1 MDSNCHAGNKDS
13 YTDIEKDDG
22 IVSYLLI
29 DVRGDEPHIGI
40 DKTAETDDWYGGWGR
55 VANRNKIECDH
66 VTDAAR
72 YGSVALME
80 NIKVDGSMEDVLM
93 KERIADALPKS
104 AAIIQ
109 AHAIIAHKSDTHYYN
124 VPSIKRNLLFRS
136 S

>member
-1 MDSNCHAGNKDS
+1 MDSNCHARNEDS
-13 YTDIEKDDG
+13 DTDIEKDDG

-40 DKTAETDDWYGGWGR
+40 DKTTETDDRYRGLGR
-55 VANRNKIECDH
+55 IADGDEIECDH

-72 YGSVALME
+72 YGSETLME
-80 NIKVDGSMEDVLM
+80 YIKVDGSVEDVLM
-93 KERIADALPKS
+93 KERITDAVPKS

-109 AHAIIAHKSDTHYYN
+109 AHAIIAHKGDTHYYN
-124 VPSIKRNLLFRS
+124 VSCIKRNLLFRS

>member
-1 MDSNCHAGNKDS
+1 MDSNSHARNEDS

-29 DVRGDEPHIGI
+29 DVRGDEPHISI
-40 DKTAETDDWYGGWGR
+40 DKTAETDDRYRGLGR
-55 VANRNKIECDH
+55 IADGDEIECDH

-72 YGSVALME
+72 DDSVALVE
-80 NIKVDGSMEDVLM
+80 NIKVDGGMEDVLM
-93 KERIADALPKS
+93 KERITDALPKG

-124 VPSIKRNLLFRS
+124 VPCIKRNLLFRS